1 MMKIEIREMRE
12 ADIGDVQHVA
22 TASWHTTYEGIIPQG
37 IQDRFLDA
45 AYSEQMM
52 RIRRKQSLILVAEVG
67 GEIVGY
73 ANYTPVNEAGM
84 SELAAIY
91 LLESAQG
98 NGIGSAFLTAGIER
112 LPGVKEIQVNV
123 EKRNTIGMNFYEAKG
138 FQTIDEF
145 DDDFDGHILET
156 LRMTLVVE

>member
-22 TASWHTTYEGIIPQG
+22 TASWHTTYEGIIPRG

-145 DDDFDGHILET
+145 DENFDGHVLKT
-156 LRMTLVVE
+156 LRMTFVVE

>member
-1 MMKIEIREMRE
+1 MMKVEIREMQE
-12 ADIGDVQHVA
+12 ADIEHVQHVA
-22 TASWHTTYEGIIPQG
+22 TASWQTTYEGIIPQS

-45 AYSEQMM
+45 AYSEHML
-52 RIRRKQSLILVAEVG
+52 RIRRKQSLILVAEVS

-73 ANYTPVNEAGM
+73 ANYTPVNEAGA

-98 NGIGSAFLTAGIER
+98 KGIGSAFITAGIER
-112 LPGVKEIQVNV
+112 MPRVKEIHANV

-145 DDDFDGHILET
+145 DENFDGHVLKT
-156 LRMTLVVE
+156 LRMTFVVE